1 MLSFQVGLSS
11 ALDLF
16 RAPGLLKV
24 INKKVI
30 NASKL
35 PTIKEME
42 NF

>member
-1 MLSFQVGLSS
+1 MLSFQVGLCST
-11 ALDLF
+11 LGLL

-24 INKKVI
+24 INKKAI
-30 NASKL
+30 NANKF